1 MCQQPALGP
10 GAASRGGIALP
21 HRGQDAENQD
31 ALGAEKDNHGD
42 DGKGGVRNVV
52 GIVAARLRERQN
64 IDSGGEV
71 NWLIDELGC
80 ECLPTIDLA
89 HVDLS

>member
-1 MCQQPALGP
+1 VSL
-10 GAASRGGIALP
+10 ASINEQRAGHDQSMSL
-21 HRGQDAENQD
+21 
-31 ALGAEKDNHGD
+31 DNHSVEPSYGD
-42 DGKGGVRNVV
+42 EPGGVRNVV

>member
-1 MCQQPALGP
+1 MSALAGSLS
-10 GAASRGGIALP
+10 AAISA
-21 HRGQDAENQD
+21 
-31 ALGAEKDNHGD
+31 
-42 DGKGGVRNVV
+42 GGVRNVV